1 MSSINTNSPY
11 SSPLF
16 TTGSASGVSGSSSA
30 SSGAT
35 AASTKSAQQIQD
47 EFLTLFTTQLKN
59 QDPLSPMDSSQMTAQ
74 LAQISTVSGIQTL
87 NQTMQNMMNSNTAV
101 QASQSAAL
109 IGKTVMGPGNQFAL
123 GESGTAQLGIT
134 LPSNADTLTVDIV
147 NASGQTVRSFNSSNQ
162 SAGTSSLLWDGRDSS
177 GNAVPAGNYTLRTNA
192 LASGKPVTPT
202 TLVQGVVTG
211 VTSNSSGVSLSVQG
225 VGSVPL
231 TTITQIN

>member
-1 MSSINTNSPY
+1 
-11 SSPLF
+11 
-16 TTGSASGVSGSSSA
+16 
-30 SSGAT
+30 
-35 AASTKSAQQIQD
+35 
-47 EFLTLFTTQLKN
+47 
-59 QDPLSPMDSSQMTAQ
+59 MDSSQMTAQ